1 MATVLVSVA
10 LVAASIWIAIRMES
24 GLDSSAARALPADTG
39 PMRPARCRFR
49 HPGTR
54 PAARPVRCTQRSPQ
68 GRPRLHHPFLPGQG
82 ADRDHDRGQAPQ
94 PVRADVNRAVR
105 PDYRRGDLP
114 RQRQPLL
121 LPVPAPPVSGAGQ
134 RPSVEGDR
142 PA

>member
-24 GLDSSAARALPADTG
+24 GLDSPAARALPADTG

-68 GRPRLHHPFLPGQG
+68 GRPRLHHPFPPGQG
-82 ADRDHDRGQAPQ
+82 AGRGHDRGQAPQ
-94 PVRADVNRAVR
+94 PVRADVNRAVPAR
-105 PDYRRGDLP
+105 LP
-114 RQRQPLL
+114 P
-121 LPVPAPPVSGAGQ
+121 G
-134 RPSVEGDR
+134 
-142 PA
+142 